1 VVAQVMDDVRDHSRY
16 QLDQLFG
23 KDAFFETL
31 QDVVDAY
38 RRQTDASTP

>member
-1 VVAQVMDDVRDHSRY
+1 MDDVRDESRY

-38 RRQTDASTP
+38 RKETGAR